1 MRNQQCSMHFGSHT
15 CAQQRQATKVFF
27 RFEKTKWS
35 ANDHW
40 SPIDIQQHCSRYF
53 GRSPF
58 VPRVWKMSR
67 IEIER
72 KEVKEQL
79 TGLGPIFVFVALFK
93 PRNDAYR
100 TNERPSFFFLT
111 FPGEWVQIDARNV
124 NMLITREEI
133 NVAPP
138 LIHLIRQSKKG
149 LTHIAVFNMYPALA
163 R

>member
-40 SPIDIQQHCSRYF
+40 SPIDIQQHCSHYF

-72 KEVKEQL
+72 KEVNEQS
-79 TGLGPIFVFVALFK
+79 TGLGPIFSPSRCSNREMTPAE
-93 PRNDAYR
+93 R
-100 TNERPSFFFLT
+100 TNERPSFFLT